1 MNLVERIAKWV
12 GVDVSSANR
21 PEVVEFKTLM
31 EAARAAK
38 RAERF
43 DEALALFDKAALSA
57 EQLRDTQGMSVIR
70 LHRADIYIQIGDL
83 AEAQTL
89 INLVGNTLEPT
100 VASAPRAYARV
111 SQGVIN
117 LARGDVEGARAAFEE
132 AQSIAQKA
140 HSLGAEGRA
149 MGYLGGMYLSEG
161 NASYAVHLLREALPK
176 LNASGDLELSAYFIT
191 DLARAFIAAGDIQ
204 EADQLL
210 SRGLRLAEQ
219 IESRRDL
226 RRLHLLLGQRALD
239 LGRYA
244 DSYNH
249 YEKAL
254 QFIDDGAPNQALAL
268 RNVATA
274 CLYLEKIEDARVY
287 AERAYAANPDD
298 LTARGTLG
306 IILQASGRSAEA
318 VPYLEAAAAGDAAE
332 DATRALASAYADTG
346 QFDRAVQMLEAAAK
360 HAHDASLPVEQARA
374 LRDLGHLYLRSN
386 HLSDAIKVWMQAVA
400 LYEDNSHHAQAA
412 RLLCD
417 IGGARVQLGHTA
429 RAYRDYE
436 QALMLL
442 SSANDPATRGVVLS
456 NAANMYVDR
465 GDLETAEAFFSEAIK
480 IAQQTGDTRA
490 EATRRGNLG
499 WFLLQTGRYERAKN
513 ALNYA
518 LELSERLKMDL
529 AVAVQTSNLAQ
540 TAAALGDN
548 EAADQLHR
556 KALERAALVDTSRW
570 MSVLHGQYAAFLI
583 AVGRG
588 AEAVEHARIAEELA
602 AASGD
607 LDAQQRAA
615 IETARAGGLSDPA
628 SARAKLASAVAQ
640 MRTNAPKRVLA
651 DALAVLSDLS
661 GAVGDMTAAQAEW
674 DEAVKLYQQ
683 VGHPA
688 REHSPHW
695 LVDQSRG

>member
-12 GVDVSSANR
+12 GVDVSSVNR
-21 PEVVEFKTLM
+21 PEVVEFKTVM

-43 DEALALFDKAALSA
+43 DEALAFFEKAAHSA

-70 LHRADIYIQIGDL
+70 LHRADIYIRLGDL
-83 AEAQTL
+83 AEAQSL
-89 INLVGNTLEPT
+89 VNLVGNTLEPT

-111 SQGVIN
+111 AQGVIN
-117 LARGDVEGARAAFEE
+117 LARGDDEGARAAFEE

-140 HSLGAEGRA
+140 RSPGAEGRA
-149 MGYLGGMYLSEG
+149 MGYLGSMYLSEG
-161 NASYAVHLLREALPK
+161 NASYAAHLLREALPR

-191 DLARAFIAAGDIQ
+191 DLARALITSGDIQ

-226 RRLHLLLGQRALD
+226 RRLHMLLGQRALD

-254 QFIDDGAPNQALAL
+254 QYIDEGAPDQALAL

-274 CLYLEKIEDARVY
+274 CLYLEKLEDARVY
-287 AERAYAANPDD
+287 AERACAANPED
-298 LTARGTLG
+298 LAARGTLG
-306 IILQASGRSAEA
+306 IILQASGQSAEA
-318 VPYLEAAAAGDAAE
+318 VAHLEAAAVEGASE
-332 DATRALASAYADTG
+332 DISRALASAYADSG
-346 QFDRAVQMLEAAAK
+346 QFDRAVQMLEDAAK
-360 HAHDASLPVEQARA
+360 HADDADLPVEQART
-374 LRDLGHLYLRSN
+374 LRDLGHLYVRAG
-386 HLSDAIKVWMQAVA
+386 HLADAIKTWAQAVA

-417 IGGARVQLGHTA
+417 IGGARVQLGHTS

-442 SSANDPATRGVVLS
+442 SSADDPATRGVVLS
-456 NAANMYVDR
+456 NAATMYVDR

-513 ALNYA
+513 AINYA

-540 TAAALGDN
+540 AAAAMGDN

-556 KALERAALVDTSRW
+556 TGLERGAAVDSPRW
-570 MSVLHGQYAAFLI
+570 MSVLHGQYAAFLV
-583 AVGRG
+583 AMDRG
-588 AEAVEHARIAEELA
+588 DEAVEHARIAKQLA
-602 AASGD
+602 ADSGD

-615 IETARAGGLSDPA
+615 IEVARAEGLSDPVA
-628 SARAKLASAVAQ
+628 ARAKLAPAVAH
-640 MRTNAPKRVLA
+640 MRTSAQKRVLA
-651 DALAVLSDLS
+651 DALAVSSELS
-661 GAVGDMTAAQAEW
+661 GSVGEMAQAQAEW
-674 DEAVKLYQQ
+674 DEAVKLYHL

-695 LVDQSRG
+695 LADQSTG